1 MANKAAKQHPS
12 HGKAA
17 SRPRKRSKAPYH
29 HGDLHEALLKAAER
43 VLERDSLAGLTL
55 RAAAREAGVSH
66 AAPAHHFGDVTGLLS
81 ELAAVGFRRFAASLR
96 AAAAK
101 AEPAQ
106 GDARLLA
113 IGMAY
118 VAFAREYPGLFML
131 MFRGD
136 RLDIR
141 RPGLEKALQESNMA
155 LASAIGELR
164 NEAVIPERP
173 TLAQA
178 AQMVRS
184 WSMVHGFAT
193 LLLDRRLDG
202 LLAML
207 PDTSADD
214 LLSAML
220 NAD

>member
-1 MANKAAKQHPS
+1 MANKATKQHPS
-12 HGKAA
+12 RGKAA

-43 VLERDSLAGLTL
+43 VLERDGLAGLTL

-101 AEPAQ
+101 AVPAQ

-141 RPGLEKALQESNMA
+141 RPALEKALQESNMA

-173 TLAQA
+173 TVAQA

-202 LLAML
+202 LLALL
-207 PDTSADD
+207 PETSADD